1 MTQRPEPL
9 ITKMTDFSA
18 IKNSLLNLYPFS
30 EEELC
35 QFADKLSFKTLN
47 KKDFLLT
54 PNQICNCITFINS
67 GSLQFYTETE
77 HGKLTIN
84 FFTENQW
91 AADLESLLVQQPS
104 KNYIVAFE
112 NSDIASITL
121 QDVHMLLDL
130 YPGFRMLNILISN
143 LTISPTHLASITTK
157 NPDERYK
164 ELLLKHPDW
173 INRFPQMQIASYLGM
188 TTETLSRVRARIT

>member
-1 MTQRPEPL
+1 MTAL
-9 ITKMTDFSA
+9 SA

-30 EEELC
+30 EEELS
-35 QFADKLSFKTLN
+35 QFADRLSFKTLR

-54 PNQICNCITFINS
+54 PNEICNCITFINS

-121 QDVHMLLDL
+121 QDVHILMDL
-130 YPGFRMLNILISN
+130 YPCFRMLNILISK